1 MVSHDQQRD
10 EDYRRILQN
19 NEKNI
24 TRLTNLECLLPVLR
38 TKWLLTENEL
48 RLLREM
54 PQYEIH
60 RTSKLVQILLT
71 KGGRNAVDLFIEA
84 LQDEKEH
91 IGHNELAKVLLQ
103 EVSIINRPKP
113 AKKPPPT
120 LPRKAKLSQTQA
132 PHQFSTPQPIRKQP
146 LLPPTKNRSA
156 SITEL
161 NAELD
166 THKAE
171 LLVSTDS

>member
-1 MVSHDQQRD
+1 MVSHDQPRD

-19 NEKNI
+19 NEKRI
-24 TRLTNLECLLPVLR
+24 TDLTNLECLLPILR
-38 TKWLLTENEL
+38 IKGLLTENEL
-48 RLLREM
+48 RLLRELS
-54 PQYEIH
+54 QYEIH

-71 KGGRNAVDLFIEA
+71 KGGRNAVNLFIEA
-84 LQDEKEH
+84 LQDEEEH
-91 IGHNELAKVLLQ
+91 IGHNELARVLLQ
-103 EVSIINRPKP
+103 EIANITRPKP

-132 PHQFSTPQPIRKQP
+132 PHQFSTPQPVRKQP
-146 LLPPTKNRSA
+146 LLPPTKKKSA

-161 NAELD
+161 NVELD

-171 LLVSTDS
+171 ILVSS